1 MRGEVGQ
8 NRRLR
13 FALLA
18 SLALHALVF
27 LAVSERRH
35 PARPPESSPGPI
47 EARLAEPPPA
57 VEPELSLL
65 IPPVSLGVRAEK
77 SKPAVKPETRPAA
90 VAPEARVAIPEPP
103 NVPVGAAAAP
113 QPPVARTEAAPPA
126 AQPGTAAA
134 DPGTLGQYRLQLIAA
149 ARRYKRYPPLAR
161 ENNWEGNVVV
171 GVAIAASGAAEVKIK
186 NSSGYQILDRQALEM
201 FRQATQAVPVP
212 PALRGKEFAFEVR
225 AVYGLED

>member
-1 MRGEVGQ
+1 MRGAVGQ
-8 NRRLR
+8 NRGLR

-18 SLALHALVF
+18 SLALHAAVF

-35 PARPPESSPGPI
+35 PARPPEPSPGPI
-47 EARLAEPPPA
+47 EARIAEPPPAPPA
-57 VEPELSLL
+57 VEPERSPPVPQKRPMPAPKPQTWPPTVAAEPPGRVTEPPASAPATPL
-65 IPPVSLGVRAEK
+65 PPVSR
-77 SKPAVKPETRPAA
+77 SETAS
-90 VAPEARVAIPEPP
+90 
-103 NVPVGAAAAP
+103 
-113 QPPVARTEAAPPA
+113 PA

-161 ENNWEGNVVV
+161 ENNWEGNVLV
-171 GVAIAASGAAEVKIK
+171 GVAIAANGAAALGVKA
-186 NSSGYQILDRQALEM
+186 SSGYPILDRQALEM

>member
-1 MRGEVGQ
+1 MRGPVGQ
-8 NRRLR
+8 NRGLI
-13 FALLA
+13 FALAA

-27 LAVSERRH
+27 LAGSERRP
-35 PARPPESSPGPI
+35 PARPPEPSPGPI
-47 EARLAEPPPA
+47 EARLAEPPPVQPEVSPA
-57 VEPELSLL
+57 VRP
-65 IPPVSLGVRAEK
+65 EK
-77 SKPAVKPETRPAA
+77 SKPAVKSETKPAA

-103 NVPVGAAAAP
+103 NVPGEAAP
-113 QPPVARTEAAPPA
+113 APQSPVARTEAAPPA
-126 AQPGTAAA
+126 AQQGVVAA

-161 ENNWEGNVVV
+161 ENNWEGNVLI
-171 GVAIAASGAAEVKIK
+171 GVAIAANGAAAVSVKA
-186 NSSGYQILDRQALEM
+186 SSGYQILDQQALEM

>member
-8 NRRLR
+8 NRRLH
-13 FALLA
+13 FAIAA
-18 SLALHALVF
+18 SLALHAVVF

-35 PARPPESSPGPI
+35 PARPAESSPGPI
-47 EARLAEPPPA
+47 EARLAEPPPPA
-57 VEPELSLL
+57 AEPEAS
-65 IPPVSLGVRAEK
+65 PPVAQKKSLPVATPQT
-77 SKPAVKPETRPAA
+77 KPPAA
-90 VAPEARVAIPEPP
+90 EAPARIPAPEASTAEATPSP
-103 NVPVGAAAAP
+103 A
-113 QPPVARTEAAPPA
+113 VARSEPAPPA
-126 AQPGTAAA
+126 APGTAAA

-161 ENNWEGNVVV
+161 ENSWEGNVVV

-225 AVYGLED
+225 AVYGLQD

>member
-18 SLALHALVF
+18 SLALHAVVF

-35 PARPPESSPGPI
+35 PARPAEFSPGPI
-47 EARLAEPPPA
+47 EARLAEPPPPA
-57 VEPELSLL
+57 TEPEASR
-65 IPPVSLGVRAEK
+65 PVPQKK
-77 SKPAVKPETRPAA
+77 SAPAATPQTRPAA
-90 VAPEARVAIPEPP
+90 SPEASVAIPEPP
-103 NVPVGAAAAP
+103 SAAVEAATAP
-113 QPPVARTEAAPPA
+113 QPPVTRTEAAPPA

-201 FRQATQAVPVP
+201 FGQATQAVPVP

-225 AVYGLED
+225 AVYGIQD

>member
-1 MRGEVGQ
+1 MRCEVGQ
-8 NRRLR
+8 NRRLH
-13 FALLA
+13 FALAA
-18 SLALHALVF
+18 SIALHAAVF

-35 PARPPESSPGPI
+35 PARPAEPSPGPI
-47 EARLAEPPPA
+47 EARIAEPPSPPT
-57 VEPELSLL
+57 VEPEVPRSV
-65 IPPVSLGVRAEK
+65 PQKK
-77 SKPAVKPETRPAA
+77 SAPAARPETRP
-90 VAPEARVAIPEPP
+90 P
-103 NVPVGAAAAP
+103 AAAAETP
-113 QPPVARTEAAPPA
+113 VAVPELPAAPAETAPAPPVARTGPAPPA

-134 DPGTLGQYRLQLIAA
+134 EPGTLGQYRLQLIAA

-171 GVAIAASGAAEVKIK
+171 GVAIMVSGAAAVTIK

-212 PALRGKEFAFEVR
+212 PALRGKEFAFEVK